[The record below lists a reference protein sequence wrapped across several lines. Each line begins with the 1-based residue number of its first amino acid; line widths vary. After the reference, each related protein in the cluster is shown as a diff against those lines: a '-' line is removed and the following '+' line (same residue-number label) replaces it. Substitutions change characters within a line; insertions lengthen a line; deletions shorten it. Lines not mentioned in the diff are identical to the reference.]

1 METDLNAILSG
12 TATTQPDPT
21 PEPTPAAPTEPEQ
34 PTRRDEE
41 LDDGWEDGRGSDQQ
55 GDKQP
60 ADDAD
65 PSAPP
70 ADEEDSAKSVP
81 VKALKEERRK
91 RQELERR
98 LAELEAKAPQQP
110 EGPVDPV
117 RQRLDLSVE
126 YAREQFSDYEEKE
139 TAFVDAI
146 KTHPRGKEIYQ
157 AMLGDKHPARFAYEL
172 GAKILAL
179 REIGDPR
186 TYKQRVMAEAKAAAP
201 PPKPQAERT
210 SDVLRTSLPQT
221 LAASRDSGGRFSP
234 RDSAAPTP
242 LGEIIAR

>member
-1 METDLNAILSG
+1 MATDLNAILSG
-12 TATTQPDPT
+12 TAT
-21 PEPTPAAPTEPEQ
+21 PEPAPSPETEAPAAPE
-34 PTRRDEE
+34 RHDDEI
-41 LDDGWEDGRGSDQQ
+41 LDDGWEGESEPDPQ
-55 GDKQP
+55 GDKP

-70 ADEEDSAKSVP
+70 AEEEDSA
-81 VKALKEERRK
+81 KALKEERRK

-98 LAELEAKAPQQP
+98 LAELEAKAPQP
-110 EGPVDPV
+110 EQDGPVDPV

-126 YAREQFSDYEEKE
+126 YAKEQFNDYEEKE
-139 TAFVDAI
+139 SAFIESIQA
-146 KTHPRGKEIYQ
+146 HPRGAEIYQ
-157 AMLGDKHPARFAYEL
+157 AMLADKHPARFAYEL

-186 TYKQRVMAEAKAAAP
+186 TYKERVLAQAQAAAP
-201 PPKPQAERT
+201 PPKPQP
-210 SDVLRTSLPQT
+210 DRTSLPQT

-242 LGEIIAR
+242 LGEILAR

>member
-12 TATTQPDPT
+12 TAT
-21 PEPTPAAPTEPEQ
+21 PEPAPTSSPAAPSEPEQ
-34 PTRRDEE
+34 PTRRDDEI
-41 LDDGWEDGRGSDQQ
+41 LDDGWEGGEPNQ
-55 GDKQP
+55 GDKP
-60 ADDAD
+60 ADEAD

-70 ADEEDSAKSVP
+70 AEDEDSAKSVP
-81 VKALKEERRK
+81 VKALKEERKK

-98 LAELEAKAPQQP
+98 LAELEAKAPQP
-110 EGPVDPV
+110 EPDGPVDPV
-117 RQRLDLSVE
+117 RARLDLSVE
-126 YAREQFSDYEEKE
+126 YAKEQFTDYEEKE

-146 KTHPRGKEIYQ
+146 KSHPRGREIYQ

-186 TYKQRVMAEAKAAAP
+186 TYKQRVMAEAKTAAP
-201 PPKPQAERT
+201 PPQPQPT
-210 SDVLRTSLPQT
+210 RTSLPQT